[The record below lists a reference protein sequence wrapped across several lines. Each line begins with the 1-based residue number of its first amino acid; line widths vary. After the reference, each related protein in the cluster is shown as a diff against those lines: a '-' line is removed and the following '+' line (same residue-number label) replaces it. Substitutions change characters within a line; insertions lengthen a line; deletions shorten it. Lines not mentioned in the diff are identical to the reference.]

1 MIALSG
7 FVTEDTVKEV
17 REILRG
23 GSRLQEMAETNE
35 EFAELV
41 QQLGDCRDAE
51 IKWASTVADDMTRLS
66 DLRSLR
72 RDLELEI
79 RGLVGTEEPV
89 EPSKGS

>member
-1 MIALSG
+1 MAR
-7 FVTEDTVKEV
+7 FDNADD
-17 REILRG
+17 LRIPG
-23 GSRLQEMAETNE
+23 IDHELIQEMAETNE